1 MTTRAVTSKPD
12 SQWVVIVCDDAHVGR
27 DLVERW
33 QTEREIPE
41 FTSMTS
47 DLWERAAAICEH
59 DAIRQDPAP
68 IHDYDYDLAIVAGV
82 SGDKLA
88 ATLRHLPPG
97 TPAIAILPPEISL
110 RQLRSEYPRVLPLR
124 HADDTLDI
132 AVLAGAELLRR
143 SAYQKRIA
151 VLDQSLRNMQT
162 QAALGRYMLE
172 CRHNFNNALTSVLG
186 TAELLAESALQ
197 PVDEVR
203 DQVRTIH
210 MMALRMQSLMQRFS
224 AIEAEIKLAE
234 WKRSK
239 GSLSQSQNSQD
250 VVSKL

>member
-1 MTTRAVTSKPD
+1 
-12 SQWVVIVCDDAHVGR
+12 
-27 DLVERW
+27 
-33 QTEREIPE
+33 
-41 FTSMTS
+41 
-47 DLWERAAAICEH
+47 
-59 DAIRQDPAP
+59 
-68 IHDYDYDLAIVAGV
+68 
-82 SGDKLA
+82 
-88 ATLRHLPPG
+88 
-97 TPAIAILPPEISL
+97 
-110 RQLRSEYPRVLPLR
+110 
-124 HADDTLDI
+124 
-132 AVLAGAELLRR
+132 
-143 SAYQKRIA
+143 
-151 VLDQSLRNMQT
+151 MQT

-239 GSLSQSQNSQD
+239 GSLGQSQNSQD